1 MERGVTTVAPRAVRR
16 IAAHAA
22 REVGDVGDDVT
33 AEATVDGESTTL
45 DIRLPVAYPA
55 PIAATVERV
64 REHLLGRTTE
74 LTGLSATRVDITVA
88 LSRPETPKRRVR

>member
-1 MERGVTTVAPRAVRR
+1 MTTVAPRAVRR

-22 REVGDVGDDVT
+22 REVDGVGGEVG
-33 AEATVDGESTTL
+33 AEATVDGASTTL

-64 REHLLGRTTE
+64 RAHLLGRTTE
-74 LTGLSATRVDITVA
+74 LTGLSARRVDITVA
-88 LSRPETPKRRVR
+88 LSRPEQPKRRVR